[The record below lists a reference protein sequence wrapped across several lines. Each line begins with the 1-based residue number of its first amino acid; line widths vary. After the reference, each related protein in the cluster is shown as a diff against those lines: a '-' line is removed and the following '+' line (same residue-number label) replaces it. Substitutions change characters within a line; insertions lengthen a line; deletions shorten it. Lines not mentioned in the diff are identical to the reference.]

1 MVQVLKR
8 FWSLFLLLV
17 LPGTYMGQAPQP
29 SDAICP
35 IPLYTGSFYN
45 SGIPEGQQAPDF
57 TVFNSN
63 GQPFNLASSLQL
75 GKPVLLINGSLTCP
89 VFRNKIAILNQ
100 IQAQYGN
107 AITTA
112 VVLTVEA
119 HPTTISPYFGF
130 VNITGQNQQEG
141 ILFPQPQTYGQRLQ
155 LLDTLLQR
163 YSISVPVFVDL
174 PCNSWWSTYGP
185 APNNAYLIRPNG
197 EVFRKHGWFDRA
209 PDQIF
214 CDIDS
219 LLGSNSGLCQPAQ
232 GPGTFQANVLNANSY
247 GLPGSTL
254 FNYVDLINMGTIP
267 VEVLIMTL
275 DEQLPNAA
283 WQTAYCADICYSP
296 GVDSI
301 VLWLGGYDTLH
312 FSLDF
317 FTDPSPGLG
326 KSKIGFRNQQD
337 VQNKFSFWL
346 EASTF
351 SNGLSTW
358 ANAVPLLQITPETRW
373 ALKPNEKVLGLFDLQ
388 GRGLSNHRFSPAH
401 PGCYFLHTNMG
412 QYRILVRE

>member
-1 MVQVLKR
+1 MRKAN
-8 FWSLFLLLV
+8 FNLLLLFV
-17 LPGTYMGQAPQP
+17 FLMPLLLLAQAPQP
-29 SDAICP
+29 TDSICP
-35 IPLYTGSFYN
+35 IPLYTGSFYS

-63 GQPFNLASSLQL
+63 GQPFNLASALQL

-89 VFRNKIAILNQ
+89 VFRNKIATINQ
-100 IQAQYGN
+100 IQAQYGS
-107 AITTA
+107 AIATA

-119 HPTTISPYFGF
+119 HPTGISPYFGY

-141 ILFPQPQTYGQRLQ
+141 ILFPQPQTYGQRLG
-155 LLDTLLQR
+155 LSDTLQQR

-197 EVFRKHGWFDRA
+197 EVFSKHGWFDRA
-209 PDQIF
+209 PDRIF

-219 LLGSNSGLCQPAQ
+219 LLGSSSGLCQPAQ
-232 GPGTFQANVLNANSY
+232 GTGSFQANVLNANSY
-247 GLPGSTL
+247 GFPGSTL
-254 FNYVDLINMGTIP
+254 FNYVDLINAGSVP
-267 VEVLIMTL
+267 VEILIMTL
-275 DEQLPNAA
+275 EEQLPDTT

-301 VLWLGGYDTLH
+301 VLWLAGNDTLH

-317 FTDPSPGLG
+317 FTGPSPALG
-326 KSKIGFRNQQD
+326 KSKIGFRNQQN

-351 SNGLSTW
+351 SSGLSAW
-358 ANAVPLLQITPETRW
+358 AATETTMHIKAGSAWPLQ
-373 ALKPNEKVLGLFDLQ
+373 PNEQVRGVFDLQ
-388 GRGLSNHRFSPAH
+388 GRCLPKQGFAPEI
-401 PGCYFLHTNMG
+401 PGVYVLHTNFG
-412 QYRILVRE
+412 RQRIWVRE